1 MTKTNKV
8 KMTRGKWAVYSK
20 KEVHK
25 VARAEGKKA
34 CKASD

>member
-1 MTKTNKV
+1 MTKTNKTKV
-8 KMTRGKWAVYSK
+8 TRGKWAFVTK
-20 KEVHK
+20 KEIHK